1 MGGGSVE
8 NQPTE
13 KKTQFIDYPA
23 ENNICDKTIYI
34 AAANWAP
41 CHNNNDISGQV
52 TDCTKQI
59 SADSWTTT
67 SKIFRDPGQIL
78 VPLGLLG
85 PC

>member
-1 MGGGSVE
+1 MGGVSGESA
-8 NQPTE
+8 NR
-13 KKTQFIDYPA
+13 KKNPQFIDYPA
-23 ENNICDKTIYI
+23 ENNICDKTIYV